1 MNTVYKVESLTRRKR
16 EVFLTHRSQ
25 LARKMSATDTK
36 ATFNDGEP
44 KAALE
49 ALEDVSEA
57 ERLLVHF
64 PILQDK
70 SPEELEGLNKA
81 VLRKLDWYFLPCVTM
96 MLLMR

>member
-1 MNTVYKVESLTRRKR
+1 
-16 EVFLTHRSQ
+16 
-25 LARKMSATDTK
+25 MSATDTK

-49 ALEDVSEA
+49 GLEDVSEA